1 MKGRKMNAFKIRLI
15 LAVLFP
21 VACAAA
27 AGARMEA
34 LRSGSYAPDSLG
46 LITQA
51 AAPAL
56 ALNSSYQVA
65 SYPAF
70 ALQLADG
77 PGRAETQIQCG
88 SCHTPRYITMQPPL
102 PAATWD
108 AVVRKMIKTYG
119 APVSEADAQK
129 IIQYLQANYAPETR
143 R

>member
-1 MKGRKMNAFKIRLI
+1 MNTFKIRLI
-15 LAVLFP
+15 LAVLLP

-27 AGARMEA
+27 VGARMEE

-51 AAPAL
+51 GAPAL
-56 ALNSSYQVA
+56 AENSSYQVA

-108 AVVRKMIKTYG
+108 AEVRKMIKTYG
-119 APVSEADAQK
+119 AQVSDADAQK
-129 IIQYLQANYAPETR
+129 IIRYLQANYTPETR